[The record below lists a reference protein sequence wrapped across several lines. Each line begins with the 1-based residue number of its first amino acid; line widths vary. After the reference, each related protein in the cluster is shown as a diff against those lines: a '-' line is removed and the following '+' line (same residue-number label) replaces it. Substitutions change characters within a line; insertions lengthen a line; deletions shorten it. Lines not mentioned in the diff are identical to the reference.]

1 MLTLDSAEGQGQKLV
16 LFLLSGPCCLDA
28 RGKMVIRI
36 GYKRGTTFSLER
48 DPILVLILES
58 SFFLLSVLSP
68 LENFTIAL
76 HTAQGAAL
84 YL

>member
-1 MLTLDSAEGQGQKLV
+1 MLTLDSAEGQRQKLV
-16 LFLLSGPCCLDA
+16 LFLLSVPFCLDA

-48 DPILVLILES
+48 DRILES
-58 SFFLLSVLSP
+58 SFSP
-68 LENFTIAL
+68 LVVFFFLRHCNL
-76 HTAQGAAL
+76 NSSRSSL